1 MRVERVSESV
11 YLVDAMLLGR
21 PRALSTYIIMGD
33 GEAMIIDPGPP
44 SSSETI
50 LKALRELEV
59 ESAIIAPT
67 HIHIDHAGGSWR
79 LLMELEDS
87 KLYVHPRGAPHM
99 IDPSRLIEASKRLL
113 GEKLVELYG
122 EVRGI
127 EAERVSESRDGEELK
142 LGGLRVKTIWTPGHA
157 SHHQCYYVVD
167 EGVLI
172 LGDAGGTYHPEAEAI
187 TPNSP
192 PPFNPLKAMESLRRL
207 MELDA
212 KTLCYGHY
220 GYTRHP
226 ELLEAYLRQ
235 IELWM
240 RIIEVGLREGL
251 KTEELK
257 ERLRREDPMA
267 ERAWREGAAQRELM
281 NILGF
286 IEYFRWIWGRADK
299 F

>member
-1 MRVERVSESV
+1 MLAERVSGSV
-11 YLVDAMLLGR
+11 YMVDAMLLGR
-21 PRALSTYIIMGD
+21 PKALSTYIILGD
-33 GEAMIIDPGPP
+33 DETLIIDPGPP

-50 LKALRELEV
+50 LKAIGELGV
-59 ESAIIAPT
+59 NSAIIAPT

-79 LLMELEDS
+79 LMEELEDA

-99 IDPSRLIEASKRLL
+99 VDPSRLIEASKRLL
-113 GEKLVELYG
+113 GKKLIELYG

-127 EAERVSESRDGEELK
+127 EAERVVESRDGEELK
-142 LGGLRVKTIWTPGHA
+142 LGDLRVKTIWTPGHA
-157 SHHQCYYVVD
+157 SHHQCYYIVD

-192 PPFNPLKAMESLRRL
+192 PPFNPQKAMNSLRRL

-212 KTLCYGHY
+212 KTLCYAHY

-226 ELLEAYLRQ
+226 ELLQAYLRQ

-240 RIIEVGLREGL
+240 SIIEEGLRMGL
-251 KTEELK
+251 KPKELQD
-257 ERLRREDPMA
+257 RLRREDPMA
-267 ERAWREGAAQRELM
+267 EKAWREEAAQREMM
-281 NILGF
+281 NIM
-286 IEYFRWIWGRADK
+286 
-299 F
+299 

>member
-21 PRALSTYIIMGD
+21 PRALSTYIVMGE

-50 LKALRELEV
+50 LKALRGLEV

-99 IDPSRLIEASKRLL
+99 VDPSRLIEASKRLL
-113 GEKLVELYG
+113 GESLIELYG

-142 LGGLRVKTIWTPGHA
+142 LGELRVKTIWTPGHA
-157 SHHQCYYVVD
+157 SHHQCYHVVD
-167 EGVLI
+167 ERVLI

-192 PPFNPLKAMESLRRL
+192 PPFNPQKAMESLRRL
-207 MELDA
+207 MKLDA
-212 KTLCYGHY
+212 KTLCYAHY
-220 GYTRHP
+220 GYTRHL

-240 RIIEVGLREGL
+240 SIVEEGLRMGL
-251 KTEELK
+251 KPEELK

-267 ERAWREGAAQRELM
+267 EKAWRKGATQREMMNLM
-281 NILGF
+281 GF
-286 IEYFRWIWGRADK
+286 IEYFRWIWGGADK